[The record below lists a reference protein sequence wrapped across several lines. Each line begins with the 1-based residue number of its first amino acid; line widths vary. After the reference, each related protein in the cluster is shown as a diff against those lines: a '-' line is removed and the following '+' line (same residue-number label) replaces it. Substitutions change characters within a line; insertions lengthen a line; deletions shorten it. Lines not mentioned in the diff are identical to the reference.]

1 MLVWNYKGPHYDDWK
16 CPDNVHCLKT
26 NHSHAHILSKERPFS
41 QKYSALMSFFQK
53 FCMINMSLSLP
64 MCGQKTSIL
73 SKLHYIMSPKSQ
85 KETIFSN
92 LSQKN
97 NCSHAHISS
106 KNRPFAENYTA
117 FVPIFCHKNVNFLKN
132 MCYHAIFSIFSQIIP
147 YSHAHI
153 WSKYGISVKLHKIMG
168 QKSQ

>member
-16 CPDNVHCLKT
+16 CPENVHCLKT

-106 KNRPFAENYTA
+106 KNVHSLKITLLSYPY
-117 FVPIFCHKNVNFLKN
+117 FVTKT
-132 MCYHAIFSIFSQIIP
+132 SIFSKKCAIMSFFQFF
-147 YSHAHI
+147 
-153 WSKYGISVKLHKIMG
+153 HK
-168 QKSQ
+168 